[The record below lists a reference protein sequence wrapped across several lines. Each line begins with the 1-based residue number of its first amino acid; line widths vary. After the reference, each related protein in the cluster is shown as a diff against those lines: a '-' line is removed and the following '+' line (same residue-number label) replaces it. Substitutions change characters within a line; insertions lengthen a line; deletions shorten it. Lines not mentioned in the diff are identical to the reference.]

1 MCIRDSGYS
10 AQNLRMAISDH
21 SGTHIDQLNHVGQR
35 QEDGDFRV
43 YNGIKNKDIIDTF
56 GTKKLGAENFPP
68 LITRGILVD
77 IPGYLQKDLDAGYCI
92 SPEEI
97 DGALKKQD
105 TEVKEGDVVLVYT
118 GWSRYWHDAEKTL
131 SGEPGLA
138 KACAKWANDHNIVSW
153 GTDQFATDPIPFE
166 EPGLA
171 LPMHIEMLTKSGIRL
186 MENVYMDEIV
196 KEKVYE
202 FCIMGL
208 PLKIRGGTGSP
219 LRLIALI

>member
-1 MCIRDSGYS
+1 MKSNNKVSSIIKDFNDGKTRD
-10 AQNLRMAISDH
+10 AIL
-21 SGTHIDQLNHVGQR
+21 QLT
-35 QEDGDFRV
+35 DL
-43 YNGIKNKDIIDTF
+43 IKNNPNNLD
-56 GTKKLGAENFPP
+56 
-68 LITRGILVD
+68 
-77 IPGYLQKDLDAGYCI
+77 YLFLYAKMCNQTNRLD
-92 SPEEI
+92 
-97 DGALKKQD
+97 
-105 TEVKEGDVVLVYT
+105 
-118 GWSRYWHDAEKTL
+118 DAEKTL
-131 SGEPGLA
+131 SCAPGLA
-138 KACAKWANDHNIVSW
+138 KACAKWANDHNIISW

-196 KEKVYE
+196 KDKVYE